1 MNKIIPSIKVPIIQK
16 GIVSKVILCDEL
28 KDKKIIMFG
37 VPGAFT
43 PTCSE
48 KHMPSYIKLH
58 NEFIA
63 KGIDDIYCLSVN
75 DEFVM
80 QAWLLSYTEGD
91 KILGIADGN
100 GEVSKNLNLL
110 VDKSANFMGMRCSRF
125 AMIVQDNNI
134 HFSLRNISELI
145 KKDRIDVILAG
156 FHYKDFLDIMF
167 NRFYFAVTTGCLIG
181 YGDIYPITNTSKT
194 LAIIQ
199 SLLTVGLIL
208 A

>member
-16 GIVSKVILCDEL
+16 GIVSKVNLSDEL
-28 KDKKIIMFG
+28 KDKKIIVFG

-58 NEFIA
+58 NEFLA

-75 DEFVM
+75 DEYVM

-100 GEVSKNLNLL
+100 GEVSKTLDLL
-110 VDKSANFMGMRCSRF
+110 VDKTVNYMGMRSTRF
-125 AMIVQDNNI
+125 AMIIRDNSI
-134 HFSLRNISELI
+134 HELLI
-145 KKDRIDVILAG
+145 EKPG
-156 FHYKDFLDIMF
+156 EYKE
-167 NRFYFAVTTGCLIG
+167 
-181 YGDIYPITNTSKT
+181 TS
-194 LAIIQ
+194 AEN
-199 SLLTVGLIL
+199 LLTKI
-208 A
+208 